1 MRVAGRP
8 TAAEERSRNG
18 DDGVVL
24 FNGVV
29 DCGGVAA
36 GAASGARFVEAEPV
50 VAGMATAVRSERG
63 GVVSFTPDAPD
74 CAKAVAVH
82 RVITIINACE
92 ARCGRSMRIGRREQ
106 AAGDVMPSGM
116 NGVTVGQPAFWLL
129 NAGRMSSRNVAPAAM
144 AHARGSAGTSE
155 IH

>member
-18 DDGVVL
+18 DDCVFVGV
-24 FNGVV
+24 G

-36 GAASGARFVEAEPV
+36 GDASGTRFVEAEPV

-74 CAKAVAVH
+74 CAKTVAVH
-82 RVITIINACE
+82 KVITISNACA
-92 ARCGRSMRIGRREQ
+92 ARRGRSMRIGRREQ
-106 AAGDVMPSGM
+106 AAGEVMPSGM
-116 NGVTVGQPAFWLL
+116 NGVTVGQPAFW
-129 NAGRMSSRNVAPAAM
+129 VTQ
-144 AHARGSAGTSE
+144 RGAYE
-155 IH
+155 